1 LFGCAKSEKIEQKI
15 AEKAERGREETEGKE
30 VGGREL
36 KKEKGEKVHVVEI
49 TKEGF
54 VPRTIKIKKGEAFA
68 FVNKDD
74 KGHWPASD
82 YHPTHGLYPEKG
94 GCISSKFDACK
105 PLSKNENFTFVF
117 NEIGQWPYHDHLN
130 PSLTGE
136 VIVE

>member
-1 LFGCAKSEKIEQKI
+1 MFGCAKSEKIEQKI
-15 AEKAERGREETEGKE
+15 AEKEGEKADGIER
-30 VGGREL
+30 V
-36 KKEKGEKVHVVEI
+36 KKEEEKVHVVEI

-54 VPRTIKIKKGEAFA
+54 VPSKIRIKKGEAVA

-74 KGHWPASD
+74 RGHWPASD
-82 YHPTHGLYPEKG
+82 YHPTNGLYPKKG

-136 VIVE
+136 VIVEE